1 MLSGEKLLELQ
12 KLDQNQLKTKLER
25 IVRKNVKRSDDTA
38 ADQSYVL
45 TADNV
50 LKMVLVIQRVR
61 AGIPVIVMGETGCG
75 KTSLIRYT

>member
-25 IVRKNVKRSDDTA
+25 IVRTNVKRSDDTA
-38 ADQSYVL
+38 ANQSYVL